1 MVQSNLTYDTDYNR
15 RLKSILDEMDQKH
28 WNNGSSQYHPSML
41 GFKLSNFHGDY
52 SGEPSARMM
61 VGGGSHGDQM
71 FVPPGNSPAYPPYMM
86 HSGLLVNSGGARIG
100 IDGAVGGKYGFSDFV
115 GDVAHVGKQVAP
127 DLIRASLA
135 RGAGRKKGGASKVA
149 QQIGNIAKTLAPFA
163 PLLLAAGRPAPKS
176 KADVVDALKDLG
188 AKKSHSLK
196 KLKEL
201 AMSGG
206 YSFGDFVGDVAHVGK
221 QVAPDL
227 IRASLKK
234 GGYSAKDFGRDLGKT
249 ALDVG
254 KQLLVAKLQGGR
266 KKKGGYSA
274 KDFGRDLGKTALDV
288 GKQLLVAKLQGGRK
302 KKATGGIN
310 LKDVLDSSVPIVKSV
325 SEMVKSADPAVKSQV
340 EQVAK
345 KVASKVKSA
354 VGMGRGASAR
364 TAIVKKVMK
373 DRGVSMIQASKIV
386 KEEGLYKGKK

>member
-266 KKKGGYSA
+266 KKK
-274 KDFGRDLGKTALDV
+274 
-288 GKQLLVAKLQGGRK
+288 
-302 KKATGGIN
+302 ATGGIN